1 MLLGEINS
9 VYDQDDRKYDL
20 TTELSSGGQGRVY
33 RTRSSTDLVKLFH
46 SGSNALE
53 EIARVR
59 RMPLMDLPVARPMS
73 LIKEPGGY
81 TLQFQRDMDVVR
93 ALKYVHTN
101 SVKDWWL
108 DTGGLGR
115 RLLLAAKI
123 ASIFEILHSRGL
135 VYGDVS
141 SNNIMVS
148 KSIEYDEV
156 SLIDIDNLFYFGE
169 KDSWK
174 IWTPTYSA
182 PEVSVNA
189 RVPSFASDDFSLAV
203 VLYEMITMVHPFMD
217 GDSVKQA
224 PTESGYYQDALNC
237 MVPSVLDVSENNE
250 CSNYPIQKKE
260 ELLGTNLINLFDQ
273 MFKSR
278 NINIENRPRVGTLRL
293 NLVREF
299 LTTIECE
306 KCSWSYSVN
315 YLSICPDCGN
325 AEKCFRIKFL
335 STDGKSTAYEIVLGS
350 ITKTLDLSLLFPILQ
365 EYDRVKGS
373 YVIDFMM
380 LNRKIRA
387 VPRSHEKIDIPRNI
401 GDSAIA
407 KIVGLGEI
415 KIELVI

>member
-1 MLLGEINS
+1 MLLEEIIS
-9 VYDQDDRKYDL
+9 VYDQDERRYDL
-20 TTELSSGGQGRVY
+20 TLELSSGGQGQVY
-33 RTRSSTDLVKLFH
+33 RTRSSTDLVKLFINK
-46 SGSNALE
+46 GNALN

-73 LIKEPGGY
+73 LIDEPGGY

-93 ALKYVHTN
+93 SLKFAHIN

-115 RLLLAAKI
+115 RVLLAAKI
-123 ASIFEILHSRGL
+123 ASIFELLHSRGL

-169 KDSWK
+169 KDSWQ

-189 RVPSFASDDFSLAV
+189 SVPSFASDDFSLAV

-224 PTESGYYQDALNC
+224 PTESGYYQDALHC

-250 CSNYPIQKKE
+250 CLNYPIQKKE
-260 ELLGTNLINLFDQ
+260 ELLSSNLIKLFDQ
-273 MFKSR
+273 MFKNR

-293 NLVREF
+293 NLVRDF
-299 LTTIECE
+299 LRIIECE
-306 KCSWSYSVN
+306 KCSWSYSLDN
-315 YLSICPDCGN
+315 LSICPDCGN
-325 AEKCFRIKFL
+325 AEKCFRIKFS
-335 STDGKSTAYEIVLGS
+335 STDGKTTAYEIVLGS

-373 YVIDFMM
+373 YVIDFTM

-387 VPRSHEKIDIPRNI
+387 VPRRHEMIDIPRNI
-401 GDSAIA
+401 SDSAIA
-407 KIVGLGEI
+407 KIIGLGEI
-415 KIELVI
+415 QVEVAI